1 MEKTG
6 KSLKLLRKKLGKNQ
20 TELGEILGMHY
31 NAIGNYERG
40 EREIPEWVWERL
52 AELNLIPTDPT
63 NHVQQKRQSDI
74 IVEQGT
80 DYYRGQA
87 DMAYRMYK
95 DMLDRVGKVLER
107 TEVALSSKQQG
118 YRTGL
123 RNPVGGH
130 ERKGEKEQTR
140 TEPKTVQ

>member
-1 MEKTG
+1 MEQH
-6 KSLKLLRKKLGKNQ
+6 SLTQIEFAKKLGVSQ
-20 TELGEILGMHY
+20 QAVQS
-31 NAIGNYERG
+31 AIKRNSISERMMFKLESVG
-40 EREIPEWVWERL
+40 FIGP
-52 AELNLIPTDPT
+52 
-63 NHVQQKRQSDI
+63 QKQPDAVIAVDSVD
-74 IVEQGT
+74 ENST

-95 DMLDRVGKVLER
+95 DMLERIDKVLER
-107 TEVALSSKQQG
+107 TEVALSSKQHG

-140 TEPKTVQ
+140 TEPKTVL